1 MQSFIFPIFFGFQR
15 NRNFVVCAT
24 TTVWGRFAL
33 LLWAFG
39 PLGHLMRRPFAI
51 GLSFSVEVVAMRRRV
66 SQQLLDKMSS
76 TSIITAN
83 IFVYYSPVIVE
94 RWIPLLLSMLEA

>member
-1 MQSFIFPIFFGFQR
+1 VQSFIFPTFFGFQR
-15 NRNFVVCAT
+15 NRNNKVCHC
-24 TTVWGRFAL
+24 
-33 LLWAFG
+33 FG

-51 GLSFSVEVVAMRRRV
+51 GLSFSVVEVVAMRRRE

-76 TSIITAN
+76 TSIIVAEFF
-83 IFVYYSPVIVE
+83 IYYSPVIVE